1 MVLLLFCN
9 LSLKIKDAAESC
21 RGSGSIPCT
30 GNPPVI
36 AIEALAV
43 LHGLQFCLEE
53 GYISIEVESDAA
65 NVIVALDKSGNLVW
79 HLINTIIMLTFVQRE
94 TISMQVR
101 YYLREE

>member
-36 AIEALAV
+36 VVDALVV

-53 GYISIEVESDAA
+53 GCRSIEVESDADNA
-65 NVIVALDKSGNLVW
+65 IVAHNKSGMALDKSADFCSKRNY
-79 HLINTIIMLTFVQRE
+79 INAGQILLT
-94 TISMQVR
+94 
-101 YYLREE
+101 